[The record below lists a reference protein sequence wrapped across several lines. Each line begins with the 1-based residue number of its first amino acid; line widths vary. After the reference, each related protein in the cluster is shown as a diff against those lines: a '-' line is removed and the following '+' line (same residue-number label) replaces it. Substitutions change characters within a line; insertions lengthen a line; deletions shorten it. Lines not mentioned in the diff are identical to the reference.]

1 MVKQSS
7 LRRKRSSKRKTS
19 VRRKRSSKRNTST
32 RRRRSS
38 KRKTSVRRRR
48 SSKRKT
54 SRRRRRSSKKK
65 KSARRKQRGGAQAA
79 APPPP
84 PPPVGVHA
92 IEINNLIQAIG
103 RRPKNYVSYIHK
115 QNRPADDLATT
126 PHLIDPTYG
135 KCQGKNSTCGYNMEI
150 FKIITE
156 TQIQNIVPIVDGI
169 YDRLHVSGGTDFDI
183 NSERNILKY
192 TLPNNANI
200 ISFGDFHSD
209 IHSLQIALLDLQEKG
224 EFNSE
229 WELTNRNGPTY
240 LVLMGDLVD
249 RGPYGV
255 EIMYLIYNLFIINN
269 WSIPDN
275 TTEYKVF
282 ILNGNHE
289 EQDTY
294 GTQRARTDRSGRRIP
309 AQSDYGFG
317 KEIAGQ
323 LPTQSVNL
331 ENLIKKLPLG
341 LFIKSRS
348 ASMDPAPLWYQF
360 CHGGI
365 SEAHEENDIINF
377 LDSANDNSIHTIST
391 PQAAKGFMWS
401 DFSHTSSPDDA
412 PLGRREDDRS
422 GRLAYFRNGIE
433 RIIQRN
439 SIQTIISGHQDMI
452 HFGVVLRADLPE
464 NVDDNKYIW
473 PATGWAYGN
482 SSTISLMGV
491 SDIPWDQD
499 PSTADSAG
507 ETTINMKH
515 VSATVM
521 SGAAIS
527 KITPVSIYSILHLN
541 NNTSTIRWLPTCNI
555 SIRLSLPPSMYNVP
569 DAGNCPAW
577 NSTWAA
583 LQAAEAGAG
592 GGGGGAAPPPP
603 PPPPAP

>member
-84 PPPVGVHA
+84 PVGVHA

-103 RRPKNYVSYIHK
+103 RRPKNYISYIHK
-115 QNRPADDLATT
+115 QTQTT
-126 PHLIDPTYG
+126 PIAYIGTTYTACG
-135 KCQGKNSTCGYNMEI
+135 NKHSACGYDMDI
-150 FKIITE
+150 FKIITDA
-156 TQIQNIVPIVDGI
+156 QIQNIVPKVDGI
-169 YDRLHVSGGTDFDI
+169 YSKLHVSDGAGFDI

-192 TLPNNANI
+192 ILPNNANI

-209 IHSLQIALLDLQEKG
+209 IHSLQIALLDLQEMG
-224 EFNSE
+224 VFNSE
-229 WELTNRNGPTY
+229 WVLTDTYY

-269 WSIPDN
+269 
-275 TTEYKVF
+275 TEEYKVI

-289 EQDTY
+289 EQNPY
-294 GTQRARTDRSGRRIP
+294 GTGRG
-309 AQSDYGFG
+309 QSDYGFG

-365 SEAHEENDIINF
+365 SEAHEGNDIINF
-377 LDSANDNSIHTIST
+377 LDPANDNSIHTIST

-401 DFSHTSSPDDA
+401 DFSHTSRPSA
-412 PLGRREDDRS
+412 SLGRRTDPRS
-422 GRLAYFRNGIE
+422 GRLAYFRKN
-433 RIIQRN
+433 
-439 SIQTIISGHQDMI
+439 
-452 HFGVVLRADLPE
+452 
-464 NVDDNKYIW
+464 Y
-473 PATGWAYGN
+473 
-482 SSTISLMGV
+482 ST
-491 SDIPWDQD
+491 
-499 PSTADSAG
+499 
-507 ETTINMKH
+507 
-515 VSATVM
+515 
-521 SGAAIS
+521 
-527 KITPVSIYSILHLN
+527 
-541 NNTSTIRWLPTCNI
+541 
-555 SIRLSLPPSMYNVP
+555 
-569 DAGNCPAW
+569 
-577 NSTWAA
+577 
-583 LQAAEAGAG
+583 
-592 GGGGGAAPPPP
+592 
-603 PPPPAP
+603 

>member
-1 MVKQSS
+1 M
-7 LRRKRSSKRKTS
+7 
-19 VRRKRSSKRNTST
+19 
-32 RRRRSS
+32 
-38 KRKTSVRRRR
+38 
-48 SSKRKT
+48 
-54 SRRRRRSSKKK
+54 
-65 KSARRKQRGGAQAA
+65 
-79 APPPP
+79 
-84 PPPVGVHA
+84 
-92 IEINNLIQAIG
+92 
-103 RRPKNYVSYIHK
+103 
-115 QNRPADDLATT
+115 D
-126 PHLIDPTYG
+126 
-135 KCQGKNSTCGYNMEI
+135 I
-150 FKIITE
+150 FKIITDE
-156 TQIQNIVPIVDGI
+156 QIRTIEPIVDGI
-169 YDRLHVSGGTDFDI
+169 YSKLHVSDGAGFDI

-192 TLPNNANI
+192 ILPKNANI

-209 IHSLQIALLDLQEKG
+209 IHSLQIALLDLQEMG
-224 EFNSE
+224 VFNNE
-229 WELTNRNGPTY
+229 WVLTDTYY

-269 WSIPDN
+269 
-275 TTEYKVF
+275 TEEYKVI

-289 EQDTY
+289 EQNTY
-294 GTQRARTDRSGRRIP
+294 GTGWG
-309 AQSDYGFG
+309 QSDYGFG

-331 ENLIKKLPLG
+331 ENLMKKLPLG

-348 ASMDPAPLWYQF
+348 APLWYQF

-365 SEAHEENDIINF
+365 SAAHEGNEIKDF
-377 LDSANDNSIHTIST
+377 LDPANDNSIHTIST
-391 PQAAKGFMWS
+391 PQAAEGFMWS
-401 DFSHTSSPDDA
+401 DFSHTSH
-412 PLGRREDDRS
+412 LGRAIIG
-422 GRLAYFRNGIE
+422 GRLAYFRNDIE

-452 HFGVVLRADLPE
+452 HFGVVLRAELPE

-482 SSTISLMGV
+482 GRTISLKGV
-491 SDIPWDQD
+491 NGIPWDQD

-555 SIRLSLPPSMYNVP
+555 SSRLSLPPSMYNVP

-577 NSTWAA
+577 NSNWAA

-592 GGGGGAAPPPP
+592 GGGGGAAPPRAARIDMTMKEFVKSGA
-603 PPPPAP
+603 APRAARIDMTMKEFVKSGGR